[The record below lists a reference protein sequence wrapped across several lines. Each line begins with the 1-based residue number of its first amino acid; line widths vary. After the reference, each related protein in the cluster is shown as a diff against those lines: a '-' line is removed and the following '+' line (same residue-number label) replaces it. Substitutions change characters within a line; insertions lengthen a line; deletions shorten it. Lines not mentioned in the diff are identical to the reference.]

1 MQVIIT
7 INKKPG
13 VLDPEAQA
21 IKQSL
26 SSLGFDDLENLTMGK
41 QITLFIDTDDQERAK
56 YRAAKMCE
64 ALLANTV
71 IEEYIIQE
79 NELL

>member
-7 INKKPG
+7 IYKKPG

-21 IKQSL
+21 VKQSL
-26 SSLGFDDLENLTMGK
+26 FSLGFDDLENVTMSK
-41 QITLFIDTDDQERAK
+41 QITLFIETDDQERAK

-71 IEEYIIQE
+71 IEEYKIQVT
-79 NELL
+79 ELS

>member
-21 IKQSL
+21 IKKSL
-26 SSLGFDDLENLTMGK
+26 FSLGFDDLENVTMGK
-41 QITLFIDTDDQERAK
+41 QITLFIDTDDQGRAK

-71 IEEYIIQE
+71 IEEYKIQV
-79 NELL
+79 NELS

>member
-26 SSLGFDDLENLTMGK
+26 FSLGFDDLENVVSPN
-41 QITLFIDTDDQERAK
+41 I
-56 YRAAKMCE
+56 
-64 ALLANTV
+64 LLSD
-71 IEEYIIQE
+71 
-79 NELL
+79 

>member
-13 VLDPEAQA
+13 VLDPAAQT
-21 IKQSL
+21 IKQSHI
-26 SSLGFDDLENLTMGK
+26 SLGFDDLENVTMGK
-41 QITLFIDTDDQERAK
+41 QITLSIQTDDQERAK

-64 ALLANTV
+64 ALLANAV
-71 IEEYIIQE
+71 IEEYKIQVK
-79 NELL
+79 ELS

>member
-26 SSLGFDDLENLTMGK
+26 FSLGFDDLENVTMGK
-41 QITLFIDTDDQERAK
+41 KITLFIDTDDQERAK

-64 ALLANTV
+64 ALLANAV
-71 IEEYIIQE
+71 IEEYKIQVK
-79 NELL
+79 ELS